1 MERWLA
7 TLERRFG
14 RYVPGNLT
22 YWLVGLMG
30 ATFVMEMVHPGFSE
44 VLRLDAGLVMRGQV
58 WRLFTYLLLPPST
71 TPVFVI
77 FALWWLHRMGTT
89 LESEWGAVKYLAFW
103 LVGMAA
109 TTAVAFGFHLPAGN
123 GYLLMA
129 LFLAYATLYPEEKLM
144 VFFILPVA
152 IKWLALLDA
161 LGLLYLVGTLPGLQR
176 LLPVVSVA
184 NYLLFFTPTLA
195 GLLRGFAR
203 SGGRVGAR
211 RKFST
216 AGDAAVKS
224 VRRCSV
230 CGVTSEDPSVDI
242 RVCSCAKCGK
252 PTEFC
257 LPHAR
262 NH

>member
-7 TLERRFG
+7 ALERRFG
-14 RYVPGNLT
+14 RYLPGNLT

-30 ATFVMEMVHPGFSE
+30 ATFVMEMVAPGFSD
-44 VLRLDAGLVMRGQV
+44 VLMLYPEMVMRGQV
-58 WRLFTYLLLPPST
+58 WRLFTYLVLPPSSS
-71 TPVFVI
+71 PIFVI
-77 FALWWLHRMGTT
+77 FALWWLYRMGTT
-89 LESEWGAVKYLAFW
+89 LEAQWGPAKYVAW
-103 LVGMAA
+103 WVVGMLC
-109 TTAVAFGFHLPAGN
+109 TTAFAFGFHLPATN

-129 LFLAYATLYPEEKLM
+129 LFLAYATLYPEERIL
-144 VFFILPVA
+144 VFFIIPVA

-161 LGLLYLVGTLPGLQR
+161 IGLLYLVGTLPGLQR
-176 LLPVVSVA
+176 LMPLVA
-184 NYLLFFTPTLA
+184 VGNYLLFFTPTLA

-203 SGGRVGAR
+203 RGAR
-211 RKFST
+211 T
-216 AGDAAVKS
+216 GAGQRFRAAAPGKH
-224 VRRCSV
+224 VRRCAT
-230 CGVTSEDPSVDI
+230 CGVTDEDPSVDI